1 MRPNIIAGL
10 LTAGLLTL
18 SALSIN
24 AAEEAMDS
32 AALAKAL
39 SEASVPLDR
48 GLTASASE
56 GTPISGKYELED
68 GALQLSVYTAKGD
81 QFSEVIVDHKSGMI
95 KAAEKITEADDLD
108 DAKAQSQAMAKAK
121 RSLDQAVVS
130 AVAANPG
137 YRAVSATPELKDGKP
152 IAAITLM
159 KGAEVKKITE
169 KLD

>member
-81 QFSEVIVDHKSGMI
+81 QFSEVIVDHKSVTI
-95 KAAEKITEADDLD
+95 KAAEKITEADDLH
-108 DAKAQSQAMAKAK
+108 DA
-121 RSLDQAVVS
+121 
-130 AVAANPG
+130 
-137 YRAVSATPELKDGKP
+137 
-152 IAAITLM
+152 
-159 KGAEVKKITE
+159 
-169 KLD
+169 

>member
-1 MRPNIIAGL
+1 
-10 LTAGLLTL
+10 
-18 SALSIN
+18 
-24 AAEEAMDS
+24 
-32 AALAKAL
+32 
-39 SEASVPLDR
+39 
-48 GLTASASE
+48 
-56 GTPISGKYELED
+56 
-68 GALQLSVYTAKGD
+68 
-81 QFSEVIVDHKSGMI
+81 
-95 KAAEKITEADDLD
+95 
-108 DAKAQSQAMAKAK
+108 MAKAK